1 MPIKSSKVT
10 IGILMSICFA
20 GTATAQ
26 VVDDRFTPRVYGSL
40 AVTPAQIS
48 PEAARISG
56 TTPTRN
62 VVVSPIST
70 TGNTHVVST
79 SSPTGSY
86 ADAVQAEARRV
97 IAFQDASSV
106 PFSSSTPSIS
116 ETYTLEGAQY
126 NVVPERSNSYEI
138 ELFEPATP
146 TFVSTGPLAAPA
158 QNVATRTFTSAQS
171 HYVIEGDTLY
181 GIARRYNTD
190 VATLKANNGLSGN
203 NISIGQNL
211 NIPSTSRHIVAS
223 SVTSNNT
230 IASSQS
236 RVIRTVQP
244 VPSLGV
250 YAVLPKDTLWSI
262 SQRACVTVEAI
273 QAQNALGGSTEI
285 APGQRLQMPAGHCLY

>member
-1 MPIKSSKVT
+1 
-10 IGILMSICFA
+10 
-20 GTATAQ
+20 
-26 VVDDRFTPRVYGSL
+26 
-40 AVTPAQIS
+40 
-48 PEAARISG
+48 
-56 TTPTRN
+56 
-62 VVVSPIST
+62 
-70 TGNTHVVST
+70 
-79 SSPTGSY
+79 
-86 ADAVQAEARRV
+86 
-97 IAFQDASSV
+97 V
-106 PFSSSTPSIS
+106 PYTSSTPSIS

-146 TFVSTGPLAAPA
+146 TFVSTGPLVAPA

-190 VATLKANNGLSGN
+190 VATLKANNGISGDG
-203 NISIGQNL
+203 ISIGQNL

-223 SVTSNNT
+223 TVTSNVT
-230 IASSQS
+230 TASSQTLPQS

-250 YAVLPKDTLWSI
+250 YAVLPNDTLWSI
-262 SQRACVTVEAI
+262 SQRACVTVEGI

-285 APGQRLQMPAGHCLY
+285 SPGQRLQMPAGHCLY